1 MPDFD
6 FHPKRVIRQLELAS
20 EDEEVLTALIK
31 ALRAV
36 ITDDDYNR
44 LIKRILRVE
53 KPNIF
58 RLLLTHKNRSVTT
71 NRHHLLPAGAVG
83 QDDHTSEIVSSN
95 TNNNVHSVCSSSSG
109 RSSRLEVRVHRVCS
123 SGLYLQVR
131 TMVDNVLLRAGSL
144 V

>member
-20 EDEEVLTALIK
+20 EDEEELAGLIK

-44 LIKRILRVE
+44 LIKHIQRTE

-83 QDDHTSEIVSSN
+83 QDDDTSEIVSSN
-95 TNNNVHSVCSSSSG
+95 TNNNVHNVNRKG
-109 RSSRLEVRVHRVCS
+109 R
-123 SGLYLQVR
+123 
-131 TMVDNVLLRAGSL
+131 LRSKHI
-144 V
+144 